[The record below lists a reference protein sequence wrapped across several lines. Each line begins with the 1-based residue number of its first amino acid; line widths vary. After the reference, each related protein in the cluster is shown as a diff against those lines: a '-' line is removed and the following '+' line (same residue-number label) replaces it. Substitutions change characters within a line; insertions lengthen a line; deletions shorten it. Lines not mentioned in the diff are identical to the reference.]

1 MLKGKLEE
9 VRLSFQLLLVSDN
22 GDAKMNM
29 TGLLPSVVQQKRNN
43 VRINN

>member
-9 VRLSFQLLLVSDN
+9 VLLSFQLLLVSDN

-29 TGLLPSVVQQKRNN
+29 TGLLPLRVQWEKNDIG
-43 VRINN
+43 INE